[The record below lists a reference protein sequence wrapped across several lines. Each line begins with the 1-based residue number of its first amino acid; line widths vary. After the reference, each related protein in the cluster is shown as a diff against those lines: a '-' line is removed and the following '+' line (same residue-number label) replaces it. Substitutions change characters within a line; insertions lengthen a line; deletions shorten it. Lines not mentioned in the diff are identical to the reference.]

1 MKDKD
6 CGCEEI
12 EKSRI
17 NKVSGIEESYNDSDC
32 AGDGFEEVS
41 NCGGGEKTLKK
52 SCSDTQSQN
61 DGCGCGVEENKSMEK
76 ESSLEEG
83 CGSGCSCGWDK
94 EYPDL
99 SQVENPLEMKK
110 MVDDVFIQ
118 KFEEYA
124 HKLGIS
130 SIGYTSFNPDILIG
144 DKKVYYPQAIV
155 LTMPM
160 DRKIIKTP
168 PGEEAQSYN
177 DAAYEKLGKITYKLS
192 DYLRQKGYSTQV
204 AHPYEALVDLSALGQ
219 KASMGLIGESG
230 LLITPE
236 CGPAQKISAIFTT
249 MENLPLREE
258 NPHTWIRDYCNRC
271 GKCIK
276 ACPEKA
282 LIEKETCCG
291 KEVILIQNQCIG
303 CSKGCTYCI
312 EDCPFDTKGYDHI
325 KIRHDKL
332 LSKLKEKNKVN

>member
-1 MKDKD
+1 MKDKE
-6 CGCEEI
+6 CGCKEI
-12 EKSRI
+12 EKSHI
-17 NKVSGIEESYNDSDC
+17 NKEGVEESFESGGAFAVSDC
-32 AGDGFEEVS
+32 SCEEETP
-41 NCGGGEKTLKK
+41 EK
-52 SCSDTQSQN
+52 SGADTPSGN
-61 DGCGCGVEENKSMEK
+61 EKCGCGVEEKNT
-76 ESSLEEG
+76 LEDSIEG